1 MQLRAIQY
9 IVSLGLTLFS
19 LSMTAPAVIA
29 AVEGED
35 TASIFLLCGAA
46 LAAIGLCGWLP
57 VRHQAVELRLRD
69 GFLVVVALWF
79 VTGIAGMVPFL
90 FTPGLAPMDALFESV
105 SGLTTT
111 GATVISG
118 LDELPRST
126 LFYRQQL
133 QWIGGMGVIV
143 LAAAIMPMLGIGGMQ
158 LYRAWTPGP
167 MKYNKLSARLA
178 QSARGLWYV
187 YFGFTV
193 ACALGYWLA
202 GMGLFDAVSHA
213 MSTVSLGGFST
224 HDANLAWFGSQAIE
238 GVAIV
243 FMLLAGVNFSLHFLV
258 LRGGSLR
265 PYRQSVELKTYLLL
279 ALFIAILVV
288 LSLSMTVF
296 EVSYA
301 ARHGIFEAV
310 AMMTTAGFTS
320 TDHHLWPLFVPLLL
334 LMTSFVG
341 GCAGS
346 PAGGLKVFRILLLM
360 KQGGREIR
368 RLVHPNAAFF
378 IRIGNQDANAEVID
392 AVWGYFSL
400 YMFSFVAM
408 TVVLNMSGMDMVTAF
423 SAVAACINNL
433 GPGLGEVA
441 HDYAELEGGAKAV
454 LCAAMLLGRLEIFT
468 LLLLLTP
475 GFWRK

>member
-9 IVSLGLTLFS
+9 IVFLGLMLFS
-19 LSMTAPAVIA
+19 LSMLPPAAIA
-29 AVEGED
+29 LDQGED
-35 TASIFLLCGAA
+35 TAAVFLLCGLA
-46 LAAIGLCGWLP
+46 LAAIGASGWLP
-57 VRHQAVELRLRD
+57 VRRRAVELRLRD
-69 GFLVVVALWF
+69 GFLVVVALW
-79 VTGIAGMVPFL
+79 VVIGLAGMVPLL
-90 FTPGLAPMDALFESV
+90 FTPGLAPIDALFESV

-111 GATVISG
+111 GATIIVG

-178 QSARGLWYV
+178 QSARRLWYV
-187 YFGFTV
+187 YLGFTV
-193 ACALGYWLA
+193 ACALAYWLA
-202 GMGLFDAVSHA
+202 GMSLFDAVAHA

-224 HDANLAWFGSQAIE
+224 HDASFAWFGSPAIE
-238 GVAIV
+238 AVAVI
-243 FMLLAGVNFSLHFLV
+243 FMLLAGLNFALHFLAW
-258 LRGGSLR
+258 RGGTLD
-265 PYRQSVELKTYLLL
+265 PYRESVELKAYLLML
-279 ALFIAILVV
+279 AFVASLVV
-288 LSLSMTVF
+288 ISLSLTAF
-296 EVSYA
+296 EVTYA
-301 ARHGIFEAV
+301 AQHGIFEAV
-310 AMMTTAGFTS
+310 SMMVTAGFTS

-334 LMTSFVG
+334 LMASFVG

-360 KQGGREIR
+360 KQAGREIH
-368 RLVHPNAAFF
+368 RLVHPNAVYF
-378 IRIGNQDANAEVID
+378 IRIGSQDANAEVID

-408 TVVLNMSGMDMVTAF
+408 TVILHMSGIDMVTAF

-441 HDYAELEGGAKAV
+441 HDYAGLGVGAKAV
-454 LCAAMLLGRLEIFT
+454 LCVAMLIGRLEIFT

>member
-9 IVSLGLTLFS
+9 IVFLGLTLFS
-19 LSMTAPAVIA
+19 LSMMPPAVIA
-29 AVEGED
+29 LAQGED
-35 TASIFLLCGAA
+35 TGFVFLACGLV
-46 LAAIGLCGWLP
+46 LAAIGVGGWLP
-57 VRHQAVELRLRD
+57 VRNRPVELRLRD
-69 GFLVVVALWF
+69 GFLVVVALW
-79 VTGIAGMVPFL
+79 GAIGLAGMVPFL

-111 GATVISG
+111 GATVIPG

-187 YFGFTV
+187 YLGFTV

-202 GMGLFDAVSHA
+202 GMTLFDAVAHA

-224 HDANLAWFGSQAIE
+224 HDANFAWFGSPAIE
-238 GVAIV
+238 AVAV
-243 FMLLAGVNFSLHFLV
+243 AFMLLAGVNFALHFLV
-258 LRGGSLR
+258 WRGGTLR
-265 PYRQSVELKTYLLL
+265 PYRESAELKAYLLFL
-279 ALFIAILVV
+279 AFVASLTV
-288 LSLSMTVF
+288 LSLAMTAF
-296 EVSYA
+296 EFTYA
-301 ARHGIFEAV
+301 ARHGIFAAV
-310 AMMTTAGFTS
+310 SMMVTAGFTS

-334 LMTSFVG
+334 LMASFVG

-346 PAGGLKVFRILLLM
+346 PAGGLKVFRVLLLM
-360 KQGGREIR
+360 KQVGREVR

-441 HDYAELEGGAKAV
+441 HDYAELDGGAKAI
-454 LCAAMLLGRLEIFT
+454 LCAAMLIGRLEIFT

>member
-9 IVSLGLTLFS
+9 IVFLGLTLFS
-19 LSMTAPAVIA
+19 LSMAVPAMIA

-35 TASIFLLCGAA
+35 TASIFALCGLA
-46 LAAIGLCGWLP
+46 LATIGVCGWFP
-57 VRHQAVELRLRD
+57 VRRHAVELRLRD
-69 GFLVVVALWF
+69 GFLVVVALW
-79 VTGIAGMVPFL
+79 VVIGLAGMVPFL
-90 FTPGLAPMDALFESV
+90 FTPGLEPLDALFESV

-111 GATVISG
+111 GATVIVG

-143 LAAAIMPMLGIGGMQ
+143 LTAAIMPMLGIGGMQ

-178 QSARGLWYV
+178 QSASGLWYV

-193 ACALGYWLA
+193 ACALAYWLA
-202 GMGLFDAVSHA
+202 GMSLFDATAHA

-224 HDANLAWFGSQAIE
+224 HDANFAWFGSQAIE
-238 GVAIV
+238 AVAIV
-243 FMLLAGVNFSLHFLV
+243 FMLLAGVNFALHFLA
-258 LRGGSLR
+258 LRGGTLL
-265 PYRQSVELKTYLLL
+265 PYRQSVELRTFLV
-279 ALFIAILVV
+279 IAAAVAVLVV
-288 LSLSMTVF
+288 LSLSVTAF
-296 EVSYA
+296 EVSYS

-310 AMMTTAGFTS
+310 SIMVTAGFTS

-334 LMTSFVG
+334 LMASFVG

-346 PAGGLKVFRILLLM
+346 PAGGLKVFRVLLLM
-360 KQGGREIR
+360 KQAGREIH
-368 RLVHPNAAFF
+368 RLVHPNAPFF
-378 IRIGNQDANAEVID
+378 IWMGNQSANAEVID

-408 TVVLNMSGMDMVTAF
+408 TVLLNMMGLDMVTAF

-433 GPGLGEVA
+433 GPALGELA
-441 HDYAELEGGAKAV
+441 HDYAGLGNGAKAV
-454 LCAAMLLGRLEIFT
+454 LCAAMLIGRLEIFT